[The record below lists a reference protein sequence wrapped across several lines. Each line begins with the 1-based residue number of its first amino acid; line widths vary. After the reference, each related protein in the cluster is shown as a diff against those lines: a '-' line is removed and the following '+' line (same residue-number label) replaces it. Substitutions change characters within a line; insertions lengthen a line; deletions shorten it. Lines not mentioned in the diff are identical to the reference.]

1 MAATTDLA
9 KLIGKENVLD
19 GKDVLEA
26 YSKDMSFARPMLSR
40 CVVKPK
46 TMEEVQKVVKWA
58 NSTNTPLVP
67 VSSGSPHFRGDT
79 IPGLV
84 GAGAVIVDVSGM
96 KKIIRVD
103 RRNRVCMVEPG
114 VTFGELIP
122 ALKKE
127 DMAPLITF
135 VPRSNKSVVTSFL
148 EREPFTIPRYHW
160 EAQDPLYCVEV
171 IYGSG
176 DMFRTGSAFGPG
188 TLEEQWAAGRAQVRG
203 MGPSQVDFTRL
214 LQGAQGTMGIVTWAS
229 IKCRPLP
236 KIKETYLVASDKL
249 ETLIDFAYKILFKK
263 LGEELFIVNNLT
275 LAAILNKDSSKIAE
289 MAANLP
295 PWVLVYSID
304 GAGLLPQEKVDYQT
318 ADSME
323 LAQSF
328 GLELKKVA
336 GGAKADDVEKIIS
349 HSSTEPYWKLRY
361 RGNCHDMLFL
371 TTMDK
376 TPGFVK
382 KMHELAGGCNYPA
395 GDMGIYIQP
404 MAQGTNCHIEFNLM
418 LDPRNTGLA
427 EKVSHIDSEGCEAL
441 AHMGAFFSRP
451 YGPWAKFAFG
461 HDAQT
466 VVALR
471 KVKEVF
477 DPNGIMN
484 PGKLCF

>member
-1 MAATTDLA
+1 MVAENGLSN
-9 KLIGKENVLD
+9 IMGKENVIYGD
-19 GKDVLEA
+19 DVPGH
-26 YSKDMSFARPMLSR
+26 YSGDMSFTAKVRPR
-40 CVVKPK
+40 AVVKPT
-46 TMEEVQKVVKWA
+46 TMEQVQTIVRWA
-58 NSTNTPLVP
+58 NETGTNLIPL
-67 VSSGSPHFRGDT
+67 SSGPPHFRGDT
-79 IPGLV
+79 IPASEGM
-84 GAGAVIVDVSGM
+84 VIVDLTRM

-122 ALKKE
+122 ALEKE
-127 DMAPLITF
+127 DLAPLITF
-135 VPRSNKSVVTSFL
+135 VPRSNKSVLTSFL
-148 EREPFTIPRYHW
+148 EREPFTIPRFHW

-176 DMFRTGSAFGPG
+176 EMFRTGSAFGPG
-188 TLEEQWAAGRAQVRG
+188 TLEEQWAVGRAQVRG

-236 KIKETYLVASDKL
+236 KIKETYLVTSDKL
-249 ETLIDFAYKILFKK
+249 ETLIDFAYKILWKK
-263 LGEELFIVNNLT
+263 LGEELFIANSLT
-275 LAAILNKDSSKIAE
+275 LSAILNQNSTKIAE
-289 MAANLP
+289 MADNLP
-295 PWVLVYSID
+295 PWILVYSID
-304 GAGLLPQEKVDYQT
+304 GSGLMPQEKVDYQK
-318 ADSME
+318 ADSLE
-323 LAQSF
+323 VAQSF

-336 GGAKADDVEKIIS
+336 GGARADDVQKIIS
-349 HSSTEPYWKLRY
+349 RPSTEPYWKLRY
-361 RGNCHDMLFL
+361 RNACHDMLFL

-382 KMHELAGGCNYPA
+382 KMYELAGDSKYPA

-418 LDPRNTGLA
+418 VDPKNIVLE

-451 YGPWAKFAFG
+451 YGAWAKFAFG
-461 HDAQT
+461 QDAQT
-466 VVALR
+466 VIALR
-471 KVKEVF
+471 KVKSIF

>member
-1 MAATTDLA
+1 MVAENGLSN
-9 KLIGKENVLD
+9 IMGKENVIYGD
-19 GKDVLEA
+19 DVPVHYA
-26 YSKDMSFARPMLSR
+26 SDMSFTAKVRPR
-40 CVVKPK
+40 AVVKPT
-46 TMEEVQKVVKWA
+46 TMEQVQTIVKWA
-58 NSTNTPLVP
+58 NETGTNLIPL
-67 VSSGSPHFRGDT
+67 SSGPPHFRGDT
-79 IPGLV
+79 IPASKGM
-84 GAGAVIVDVSGM
+84 VIVDLTRM

-122 ALKKE
+122 ALEKE
-127 DMAPLITF
+127 DLAPLITF
-135 VPRSNKSVVTSFL
+135 VPRSNKSVLTSFL
-148 EREPFTIPRYHW
+148 EREPFTIPRFHW

-176 DMFRTGSAFGPG
+176 EMFRTGSAFGPG
-188 TLEEQWAAGRAQVRG
+188 TLEEQWAVGRAQVRG

-236 KIKETYLVASDKL
+236 KIKETYLVTSDKL
-249 ETLIDFAYKILFKK
+249 ETLIDFAYKILWKK
-263 LGEELFIVNNLT
+263 LGEELFIVNSLT
-275 LAAILNKDSSKIAE
+275 LSAILNQDSNKIAE
-289 MAANLP
+289 MAGNLP
-295 PWVLVYSID
+295 RWILVYSID
-304 GAGLLPQEKVDYQT
+304 GSGLMPQEKVDYQK
-318 ADSME
+318 ADSLE

-328 GLELKKVA
+328 GLEFKKIA
-336 GGAKADDVEKIIS
+336 GGAMADDVQKIIS
-349 HSSTEPYWKLRY
+349 RPSSEPYWKLRY
-361 RGNCHDMLFL
+361 RGACHDMLFL

-382 KMHELAGGCNYPA
+382 KMYELAGDSNYPA
-395 GDMGIYIQP
+395 SDMGIYIQP

-418 LDPRNTGLA
+418 VDPRNPGLE

-451 YGPWAKFAFG
+451 YGAWAKFAFG
-461 HDAQT
+461 QDAQT
-466 VVALR
+466 VIALR
-471 KVKEVF
+471 KVKSIF

>member
-1 MAATTDLA
+1 MVAENGLSN
-9 KLIGKENVLD
+9 IMGKENVIYGD
-19 GKDVLEA
+19 DVPVHYA
-26 YSKDMSFARPMLSR
+26 SDMSFTAKVRPR
-40 CVVKPK
+40 AVVKPT
-46 TMEEVQKVVKWA
+46 TMEQVQAIVKWA
-58 NSTNTPLVP
+58 NETGTNLIPL
-67 VSSGSPHFRGDT
+67 SSGPPHFRGDT
-79 IPGLV
+79 IPASKGM
-84 GAGAVIVDVSGM
+84 VIVDLTRM

-122 ALKKE
+122 ALEKE
-127 DMAPLITF
+127 DLAPLITF
-135 VPRSNKSVVTSFL
+135 VPRSNKSVLTSFL
-148 EREPFTIPRYHW
+148 EREPFTIPRFHW

-176 DMFRTGSAFGPG
+176 EMFRTGSAFGPG
-188 TLEEQWAAGRAQVRG
+188 TLEEQWAVGRAQVRG

-236 KIKETYLVASDKL
+236 KIKETYLVTSDKL
-249 ETLIDFAYKILFKK
+249 ETLIDFAYKILWKK
-263 LGEELFIVNNLT
+263 LGEELFIVNSLT
-275 LAAILNKDSSKIAE
+275 LSAILNQDSNKIAE
-289 MAANLP
+289 MAGNLP
-295 PWVLVYSID
+295 PWILVYSID
-304 GAGLLPQEKVDYQT
+304 GSGLMPQEKVAYQK
-318 ADSME
+318 ADSLE

-336 GGAKADDVEKIIS
+336 GGARADDLQKIIS
-349 HSSTEPYWKLRY
+349 RPSTEPYWKLRY
-361 RGNCHDMLFL
+361 RGACHDMLFL

-382 KMHELAGGCNYPA
+382 KMHELARDSNYPA

-418 LDPRNTGLA
+418 VDPRNTGLE

-451 YGPWAKFAFG
+451 YGAWAKFAFG
-461 HDAQT
+461 QDAQT
-466 VVALR
+466 VIALR
-471 KVKEVF
+471 KVKSIF